1 MDDWHVALTRL
12 NAAKKHIEEKTM
24 LSTPEFRKQLEEA
37 LHSRLTLDHPVLQEM
52 AKPKKNLPLVSKMAL
67 QAFHLTRAFT
77 GYIGII
83 YYHCPIQ
90 KSRVALSVN
99 LYEEETG
106 ALSKTANHMDLMERF
121 ILALGLTREQIDN
134 EVPLPTTTDLIEYRK
149 KLCEN
154 PETLHMGA
162 AAVMIASEGQSL
174 ETKAG
179 KTKDQL
185 IPEMYGLKP
194 EDLAF
199 FAVHAVEDVYHVS
212 DGLDLV
218 SELCTTEKMQQE
230 AIEAIHGTCDR
241 FWRFFDGIQEAYQA
255 EGHTLSEAAVA

>member
-1 MDDWHVALTRL
+1 
-12 NAAKKHIEEKTM
+12 M
-24 LSTPEFRKQLEEA
+24 LSVPEFRNKLEQT
-37 LHSRLTLDHPVLQEM
+37 LHKRLTLDHPVLQEM
-52 AKPKKNLPLVSKMAL
+52 AKPKKNLPLVRKMSL

-77 GYIGII
+77 GYIGIL

-90 KSRVALSVN
+90 KYRTALAVN

-106 ALSKTANHMDLMERF
+106 ALSKTANHMELMKRF
-121 ILALGLTREQIDN
+121 ILALGITEEELEN
-134 EVPLPTTTDLIEYRK
+134 EVPLPTTIDLVEYRK
-149 KLCEN
+149 QLCEN

-185 IPEMYGLKP
+185 IPEMYGLKA

-199 FAVHAVEDVYHVS
+199 FAVHAVEDVYHVG

-218 SELCTTEKMQQE
+218 SELCTTEKMQNE
-230 AIEAIHGTCDR
+230 AIEAVEGTCDR
-241 FWRFFDGIQEAYQA
+241 FWRFFDGIQEAYEA
-255 EGHTLSEAAVA
+255 EGCKLSEPALGVPA

>member
-1 MDDWHVALTRL
+1 
-12 NAAKKHIEEKTM
+12 M
-24 LSTPEFRKQLEEA
+24 LSTNEFRTRLEET
-37 LHSRLTLDHPVLQEM
+37 LHKRLTLDHPVLQEM

-77 GYIGII
+77 GYIGIL

-90 KSRVALSVN
+90 KSKTALAVN

-106 ALSKTANHMDLMERF
+106 ALSKTANHMDLMKRF
-121 ILALGLTREQIDN
+121 ILALGLTEDQIEN
-134 EVPLPTTTDLIEYRK
+134 EVPLPTTIDLVEYRK

-154 PETLHMGA
+154 RDTLHMGA
-162 AAVMIASEGQSL
+162 AAVMIASEGKSL

-185 IPEMYGLKP
+185 IPELYGLKP
-194 EDLAF
+194 QDLAF
-199 FAVHAVEDVYHVS
+199 FAVHAVEDVYHVG

-218 SELCTTEKMQQE
+218 SELCTTEKMQNE
-230 AIEAIHGTCDR
+230 AIEAIEGTCDR
-241 FWRFFDGIQEAYQA
+241 FWRFFDGIQEAYEA
-255 EGHTLSEAAVA
+255 EGYKLSEPVAVGASA

>member
-1 MDDWHVALTRL
+1 MML
-12 NAAKKHIEEKTM
+12 NKEEFRTQLEKT
-24 LSTPEFRKQLEEA
+24 
-37 LHSRLTLDHPVLQEM
+37 LHKRLTLDHPVLQEM
-52 AKPKKNLPLVSKMAL
+52 AKPKKNLPLVSKMSL

-77 GYIGII
+77 GYLGMI
-83 YYHCPIQ
+83 YGHCPIQ
-90 KSRVALSVN
+90 KSRVALAVN

-121 ILALGLTREQIDN
+121 ILALGLTKEQI
-134 EVPLPTTTDLIEYRK
+134 EEEIPLPTTLDLIDYRK
-149 KLCEN
+149 KLCAN

-194 EDLAF
+194 ADLAF
-199 FAVHAVEDVYHVS
+199 FAVHAVEDVYHVA

-218 SELCTTEKMQQE
+218 SELCTTEKMQNE
-230 AIEAIHGTCDR
+230 AIEAIEGTCDR

-255 EGHTLSEAAVA
+255 QGYTLSEPETVGAPA

>member
-1 MDDWHVALTRL
+1 ML
-12 NAAKKHIEEKTM
+12 NI
-24 LSTPEFRKQLEEA
+24 PEFRNKLEQT
-37 LHSRLTLDHPVLQEM
+37 LHHRLTLDHPVLQEM
-52 AKPKKNLPLVSKMAL
+52 AKPRKNLPLISKMSL

-77 GYIGII
+77 GYIGEL
-83 YYHCPIQ
+83 YCHCPIQ
-90 KSRVALSVN
+90 KYRTALAVN

-106 ALSKTANHMDLMERF
+106 ALSKTANHMELMERF
-121 ILALGLTREQIDN
+121 ILALGLTKEQIEN
-134 EVPLPTTTDLIEYRK
+134 EVPLPTTLDLVAYRK
-149 KLCEN
+149 KLCQN

-199 FAVHAVEDVYHVS
+199 FAVHAVEDVYHVG

-218 SELCTTEKMQQE
+218 SEICTTQKMQDE
-230 AIEAIHGTCDR
+230 AIEAIEGTCDR
-241 FWRFFDGIQEAYQA
+241 FWRFFDGIQQAYEA
-255 EGHTLSEAAVA
+255 EGHKLSEPVQLGASA

>member
-1 MDDWHVALTRL
+1 
-12 NAAKKHIEEKTM
+12 M
-24 LSTPEFRKQLEEA
+24 LSKNEFRTKLEET
-37 LHSRLTLDHPVLQEM
+37 LHKRLTLDHPVLVTM
-52 AKPKKNLPLVSKMAL
+52 ARPKKNLPLNSKMAL

-77 GYIGII
+77 GYLGMI
-83 YYHCPIQ
+83 YGYCPIQ
-90 KSRVALSVN
+90 KSRVALAVN

-121 ILALGLTREQIDN
+121 ILALGLTKEQIEN
-134 EVPLPTTTDLIEYRK
+134 EVPLPTTIDLIEFRR
-149 KLCEN
+149 KLCAD
-154 PETLHMGA
+154 PKTLHMGA

-199 FAVHAVEDVYHVS
+199 FAVHAVEDVYHVA

-218 SELCTTEKMQQE
+218 SELCTTETMQNE
-230 AIEAIHGTCDR
+230 AIEAIEGTCDR
-241 FWRFFDGIQEAYQA
+241 FWRFFDGIQQAYEAQ
-255 EGHTLSEAAVA
+255 GHTLRDTTPVAVSA

>member
-1 MDDWHVALTRL
+1 
-12 NAAKKHIEEKTM
+12 M
-24 LSTPEFRKQLEEA
+24 LSSQEFRKKLEET
-37 LHSRLTLDHPVLQEM
+37 LHKRLTLDHPVLQEM

-67 QAFHLTRAFT
+67 QAFHLTQAFT
-77 GYIGII
+77 GYLGMI
-83 YYHCPIQ
+83 YCHCPSQ
-90 KSRVALSVN
+90 ESRTALAVN

-106 ALSKTANHMDLMERF
+106 ALSKTANHMDLMKRF
-121 ILALGLTREQIDN
+121 ILALGLTEEQIEN
-134 EVPLPTTTDLIEYRK
+134 EVPLPTTIDLIQYRK
-149 KLCEN
+149 TLCEN

-199 FAVHAVEDVYHVS
+199 FAVHAVEDVYHVG

-218 SELCTTEKMQQE
+218 
-230 AIEAIHGTCDR
+230 
-241 FWRFFDGIQEAYQA
+241 A
-255 EGHTLSEAAVA
+255 EV

>member
-1 MDDWHVALTRL
+1 
-12 NAAKKHIEEKTM
+12 M
-24 LSTPEFRKQLEEA
+24 LGKDEFRKKLEET

-77 GYIGII
+77 GYIGIL

-90 KSRVALSVN
+90 KYRAALAVN

-121 ILALGLTREQIDN
+121 ILALGLTREQIEN
-134 EVPLPTTTDLIEYRK
+134 EVPLPTTIDLIEYRK

-154 PETLHMGA
+154 RETLHMGA

-199 FAVHAVEDVYHVS
+199 FAVHAVEDVYHVG

-218 SELCTTEKMQQE
+218 GDLCTTEKLQQE
-230 AIEAIHGTCDR
+230 AIEAINGTCDR
-241 FWRFFDGIQEAYQA
+241 FWRFFDGIQQAYEAQGYA
-255 EGHTLSEAAVA
+255 LSEPAKVAVPA

>member
-1 MDDWHVALTRL
+1 
-12 NAAKKHIEEKTM
+12 M
-24 LSTPEFRKQLEEA
+24 LSVPEFRNKLEQT
-37 LHSRLTLDHPVLQEM
+37 LHKRLTLDHPVLQEM
-52 AKPKKNLPLVSKMAL
+52 AKPKKNLPLVRKMSL

-77 GYIGII
+77 GYIGIL
-83 YYHCPIQ
+83 YYLCPIQ
-90 KSRVALSVN
+90 KSRTALAVN

-106 ALSKTANHMDLMERF
+106 ALSKTANHMELMKRF
-121 ILALGLTREQIDN
+121 ILALGITEEELEN
-134 EVPLPTTTDLIEYRK
+134 EVPLPTTIDLVKYRK
-149 KLCEN
+149 QLCEN

-199 FAVHAVEDVYHVS
+199 FAVHAVEDVYHVG

-218 SELCTTEKMQQE
+218 SELCTTEEMQNE
-230 AIEAIHGTCDR
+230 AIEAVEGTCDR
-241 FWRFFDGIQEAYQA
+241 FWRFFDGIQAAYEA
-255 EGHTLSEAAVA
+255 EGYKLSEAALGVPA

>member
-1 MDDWHVALTRL
+1 
-12 NAAKKHIEEKTM
+12 M
-24 LSTPEFRKQLEEA
+24 LSKEEFRKKLEET

-52 AKPKKNLPLVSKMAL
+52 AKPRKNLPLVSKMAL

-90 KSRVALSVN
+90 KSRTALAVN

-106 ALSKTANHMDLMERF
+106 ALSKTANHMELMERF

-134 EVPLPTTTDLIEYRK
+134 EVPLPTTIDLVEYRK

-194 EDLAF
+194 QDLAF
-199 FAVHAVEDVYHVS
+199 FAVHAVEDVYHVG

-218 SELCTTEKMQQE
+218 SDLCTTEKMQQE
-230 AIEAIHGTCDR
+230 AIEAINGTCDR
-241 FWRFFDGIQEAYQA
+241 FWRFFDGIQHAY
-255 EGHTLSEAAVA
+255 EAAGYKLTESTAIAVPA

>member
-1 MDDWHVALTRL
+1 
-12 NAAKKHIEEKTM
+12 M
-24 LSTPEFRKQLEEA
+24 LSKEEFRKKLEET

-77 GYIGII
+77 GYIGVL

-90 KSRVALSVN
+90 KSRQALAVN

-106 ALSKTANHMDLMERF
+106 ALSKTANHMELMERF

-134 EVPLPTTTDLIEYRK
+134 EVPLPTTIDLVEYRK

-154 PETLHMGA
+154 RETLHMVA

-185 IPEMYGLKP
+185 IPELYGLKP
-194 EDLAF
+194 ADLAF
-199 FAVHAVEDVYHVS
+199 FAVHAVEDVYHVG

-218 SELCTTEKMQQE
+218 TELCTTEKMQQE
-230 AIEAIHGTCDR
+230 AIEAVHGTCDR
-241 FWRFFDGIQEAYQA
+241 FWRFFDGIQQALEA
-255 EGHTLSEAAVA
+255 EGYALSEPATVGAVA

>member
-1 MDDWHVALTRL
+1 
-12 NAAKKHIEEKTM
+12 M
-24 LSTPEFRKQLEEA
+24 LSKETFRNKLEET
-37 LHSRLTLDHPVLQEM
+37 LHKRLTLDHPVLLEM

-77 GYIGII
+77 GYLGMI
-83 YYHCPIQ
+83 YCYCPIQ
-90 KSRVALSVN
+90 KSRVALAVN

-121 ILALGLTREQIDN
+121 ILALGLTKDQIEN
-134 EVPLPTTTDLIEYRK
+134 EVPLSTTIDLIEYRK

-154 PETLHMGA
+154 PATLHMGA

-199 FAVHAVEDVYHVS
+199 FAVHAVEDVYHVG

-218 SELCTTEKMQQE
+218 SELCVTEKMQQE
-230 AIEAIHGTCDR
+230 AIEAVEGTCDR
-241 FWRFFDGIQEAYQA
+241 FWRFFDGIQQAYEAQGY
-255 EGHTLSEAAVA
+255 TLSEPIAVGTPA

>member
-1 MDDWHVALTRL
+1 MLS
-12 NAAKKHIEEKTM
+12 IEE
-24 LSTPEFRKQLEEA
+24 FRDKLEQT
-37 LHSRLTLDHPVLQEM
+37 LHKRLTLDHPVLQEM
-52 AKPKKNLPLVSKMAL
+52 AKPQKNLPLISKMSL

-77 GYIGII
+77 GYIGML
-83 YYHCPIQ
+83 YCHCPIQ
-90 KSRVALSVN
+90 KYRTALAVN

-106 ALSKTANHMDLMERF
+106 ALSKTANHMELMERF
-121 ILALGLTREQIDN
+121 ILALGLTKEQIEN
-134 EVPLPTTTDLIEYRK
+134 EVSLPTTVDLVEYRR

-199 FAVHAVEDVYHVS
+199 FAVHAVEDVYHVG

-218 SELCTTEKMQQE
+218 SELCTTQKMQDE
-230 AIEAIHGTCDR
+230 AIEAIEGTCDR
-241 FWRFFDGIQEAYQA
+241 FWRFFDGIQQAYEA
-255 EGHTLSEAAVA
+255 EGCRLSETVRLGASA

>member
-1 MDDWHVALTRL
+1 
-12 NAAKKHIEEKTM
+12 M
-24 LSTPEFRKQLEEA
+24 LASLG
-37 LHSRLTLDHPVLQEM
+37 L
-52 AKPKKNLPLVSKMAL
+52 
-67 QAFHLTRAFT
+67 AFT
-77 GYIGII
+77 GLACAVLRG
-83 YYHCPIQ
+83 
-90 KSRVALSVN
+90 LSFR
-99 LYEEETG
+99 L
-106 ALSKTANHMDLMERF
+106 
-121 ILALGLTREQIDN
+121 
-134 EVPLPTTTDLIEYRK
+134 
-149 KLCEN
+149 
-154 PETLHMGA
+154 GA
-162 AAVMIASEGQSL
+162 AAGQRTIWLGFCWPSRVHVTFAIEGQSL

>member
-1 MDDWHVALTRL
+1 M
-12 NAAKKHIEEKTM
+12 M
-24 LSTPEFRKQLEEA
+24 LGKQEFRTKLEEA

-77 GYIGII
+77 GYLGMI
-83 YYHCPIQ
+83 YTLCPIQ
-90 KSRVALSVN
+90 KSRTALAVN

-106 ALSKTANHMDLMERF
+106 ALSKSANHMDLMERF
-121 ILALGLTREQIDN
+121 ILALGLTKEQIEK
-134 EVPLPTTTDLIEYRK
+134 EVPLPTTMELVDYRL
-149 KLCEN
+149 KLCAN
-154 PETLHMGA
+154 AETLHMGA

-179 KTKDQL
+179 KTKEQL

-194 EDLAF
+194 ADLAF
-199 FAVHAVEDVYHVS
+199 FAVHAVEDVYHVA

-230 AIEAIHGTCDR
+230 AIEAINQTCDR
-241 FWRFFDGIQEAYQA
+241 FWGFFDGIQKAYEA
-255 EGHTLSEAAVA
+255 EGHTLVELQTVGAVN